1 MTLSRRPAERR
12 RIVALVV
19 LGCVSLGSLAGLVGG
34 LVSCSPEK
42 QATPARPLSSA
53 EAQRLADM
61 RVTNYRD
68 ERAGVTAT
76 WGDGDAQ
83 VRLAGWVDWKRGLA
97 YLRVGGPGAG
107 DQRGLLQAVPG
118 LVANRPAT
126 QSEVAAEA
134 DAPRPSDATKPAPPV
149 AEPPAVPP
157 SDGWAL
163 RGWTPTGKNATQL
176 DTFLSLMFVLTS
188 TKSDHPDLLV
198 KSDARWLG
206 QDRIGGTS
214 VDVLLGPAIPPQ
226 PLPTASPTP
235 KAKAK
240 ASAEQ
245 SPADTAS
252 PDTSA
257 AAGTSAASPG
267 ATASPTATAS
277 PSPSRTAP
285 PTALNELGGAMHY
298 WLDPS
303 SKLRRFEALL
313 PGNMTA
319 RVDLD
324 RAQRP
329 ELNAVAAFGGNP
341 IAPREPNKA
350 EATLLSKMR
359 QRNLDRGGAKFTV
372 SVPTLPVADLRGTGW
387 LDWNSTVAYLAVH
400 DARKPTDVAFMRA
413 DPTGMTFQTKSGKAI
428 EEPPLPAPDGG
439 WTFQAWN
446 QRADARGG
454 LDIDLLLGEALA
466 VASPMRDSADYFMEN
481 ASFLRKD
488 KVDGVGVTVFEI
500 AKPAEQGKIGRGQAR
515 LRYWLDKTGAVKRLE
530 ARTRAGTFAQL
541 DLVDGTVPNNLPTG
555 QLG

>member
-19 LGCVSLGSLAGLVGG
+19 LGCVSLGSLAGLIGG
-34 LVSCSPEK
+34 LVSCSPQK

-83 VRLAGWVDWKRGLA
+83 VRVAGWVDWKRALA

-126 QSEVAAEA
+126 ASEVAAEA
-134 DAPRPSDATKPAPPV
+134 EAPRPSDATKPAPPV
-149 AEPPAVPP
+149 AEPPAAPP
-157 SDGWAL
+157 TDGWQL
-163 RGWTPTGKNATQL
+163 RGWTPTGKKATQL
-176 DTFLSLMFVLTS
+176 DTFLSLMFVLAS
-188 TKSDHPDLLV
+188 TKPDQPDLLA
-198 KSDARWLG
+198 KTDARWLG
-206 QDRIGGTS
+206 QDRIGGTP

-226 PLPTASPTP
+226 PLPTANPTP
-235 KAKAK
+235 TPTAKPKAK
-240 ASAEQ
+240 ASAESTPTETM
-245 SPADTAS
+245 SP
-252 PDTSA
+252 
-257 AAGTSAASPG
+257 
-267 ATASPTATAS
+267 SPTATAS

-313 PGNMTA
+313 PANMTA

-324 RAQRP
+324 RAVRP

-341 IAPREPNKA
+341 ITPREPNKA
-350 EATLLSKMR
+350 EATLLTKMR
-359 QRNLDRGGAKFTV
+359 QRNLDRGGAKFTI

-387 LDWNSTVAYLAVH
+387 LDWNNTVAYLAVH
-400 DARKPTDVAFMRA
+400 DSRKPTDVAFMRA

-446 QRADARGG
+446 QRSDARGG

-466 VASPMRDSADYFMEN
+466 LASPMRDSADYFEEN

-488 KVDGVGVTVFEI
+488 TVDGVAVTVFEI

-541 DLVDGTVPNNLPTG
+541 DLVDGTVPNLPTG